1 MSARIRT
8 DVGSRPTDRQILRK
22 YCYVN
27 MYVAERHLI
36 GETRVAGHH
45 PHVSPGCNSLKTP
58 QGETRRIFS
67 LSRDVVVR
75 DDEGMLPAVVG
86 YLYVTNERPCE
97 IASLHDVASP
107 SEFIVRVR
115 IIYVRQK
122 NTHTHRI

>member
-1 MSARIRT
+1 M
-8 DVGSRPTDRQILRK
+8 
-22 YCYVN
+22 C
-27 MYVAERHLI
+27 VAERHLI

-45 PHVSPGCNSLKTP
+45 PHVSPGCDSLKMP
-58 QGETRRIFS
+58 QGETRRLFS
-67 LSRDVVVR
+67 LSRDIVVVR

-97 IASLHDVASP
+97 IASLHDIASS

-122 NTHTHRI
+122 THI